1 MNNKLFWFIAFVLAA
16 LFSCWA
22 TSTSLLLMM
31 PTLFSPNPIIR
42 TIMVWVLVFLVFVLS
57 SMSIKWII
65 DALRNDCDNRRTMF
79 WGGLATLIVTWILI
93 SLPTNAHTFF
103 YNQQIGAVLSEDL
116 TNTENYSQQLA
127 NRSNVDS
134 AFYDLEKKVLQKF
147 SDFTKEVSTGYT
159 SMQNNNGNGG
169 VGPEAIKYFT
179 EVNGLMGYEYQLP
192 TPATTARATSEEKK
206 RIIDNLHAK
215 LISNLKQKKLD
226 QYVASKEI
234 AKDAQDDIKKMH
246 LMQDT
251 VQNLIATNR
260 ISEMASEPVIRQTNA
275 VLQDAY
281 TTIKNGSSFV
291 KFNKGDKE
299 IYTADNIETRT
310 SRFFNPYVVMYD
322 FFCGKYTW
330 TFIFWIL
337 LSIVIDLMGF
347 FFYYQW
353 KNN

>member
-65 DALRNDCDNRRTMF
+65 DALRNECDNRRTMF

-134 AFYDLEKKVLQKF
+134 AFYDLEKKVLTEWSKF
-147 SDFTKEVSTGYT
+147 EDEVKTGVT
-159 SMQNNNGNGG
+159 GSGFG
-169 VGPEAIKYFT
+169 KYAAAHIS
-179 EVNGLMGYEYQLP
+179 EINKLMGSEYLLP
-192 TPATTARATSEEKK
+192 TPENTHKANDARNTMLLNEWKRLLQQKLSE
-206 RIIDNLHAK
+206 
-215 LISNLKQKKLD
+215 KKLD

-234 AKDAQDDIKKMH
+234 AKDAQEDIKKMQ

-299 IYTADNIETRT
+299 LYTADNIETRT

-353 KNN
+353 KN

>member
-65 DALRNDCDNRRTMF
+65 DALRNECDNRRTMF

-134 AFYDLEKKVLQKF
+134 AFYDLEKRVLSEWSKF
-147 SDFTKEVSTGYT
+147 EDEVKTGET
-159 SMQNNNGNGG
+159 GSGFG
-169 VGPEAIKYFT
+169 KYAAAHIS
-179 EVNGLMGYEYQLP
+179 EINKLMGSEYLLP
-192 TPATTARATSEEKK
+192 TPENTHRTNDAINTMLLNEWKRLLQQKLSE
-206 RIIDNLHAK
+206 
-215 LISNLKQKKLD
+215 KKLD
-226 QYVASKEI
+226 QYAASKEI

-353 KNN
+353 KK

>member
-134 AFYDLEKKVLQKF
+134 AFYDLEKRVLSEFSKF
-147 SDFTKEVSTGYT
+147 EDEVKTGVT
-159 SMQNNNGNGG
+159 GSGFG
-169 VGPEAIKYFT
+169 KYAAAHIS
-179 EVNGLMGYEYQLP
+179 EINKLMGSEYLLP
-192 TPATTARATSEEKK
+192 TPENTHKANDARNTMLLNEWKRLLQQKLSE
-206 RIIDNLHAK
+206 
-215 LISNLKQKKLD
+215 KKLD

-234 AKDAQDDIKKMH
+234 AKDAQEDIKKMQ

-299 IYTADNIETRT
+299 LYTADNIETRT

-353 KNN
+353 KN

>member
-16 LFSCWA
+16 VFSCWA
-22 TSTSLLLMM
+22 TSSSLLLMM
-31 PTLFSPNPIIR
+31 PSLFSPNLIIR
-42 TIMVWVLVFLVFVLS
+42 TVMVWVLVFLVFVLS

-65 DALRNDCDNRRTMF
+65 DALRNECDNRRTMF
-79 WGGLATLIVTWILI
+79 WGGLVTLIVTWVLL

-127 NRSNVDS
+127 NRSNIDS
-134 AFYDLEKKVLQKF
+134 TFYDLEKKVLTEWSKF
-147 SDFTKEVSTGYT
+147 EDEVKTGVT
-159 SMQNNNGNGG
+159 GSGFG
-169 VGPEAIKYFT
+169 KYAAAHIS
-179 EVNGLMGYEYQLP
+179 EINKLMGSEYLLP
-192 TPATTARATSEEKK
+192 TPENTHKANDATNTMLLNEWKRLLQQKLSE
-206 RIIDNLHAK
+206 
-215 LISNLKQKKLD
+215 KKLD

>member
-134 AFYDLEKKVLQKF
+134 AFYDLEKKVLTEWSKF
-147 SDFTKEVSTGYT
+147 EDEVKTGVT
-159 SMQNNNGNGG
+159 GKSGFG
-169 VGPEAIKYFT
+169 KYAAAHISKIN
-179 EVNGLMGYEYQLP
+179 ELMGFEYMLP
-192 TPATTARATSEEKK
+192 TPQNTHKANDATNTTLLNQWKDMLRQKLSE
-206 RIIDNLHAK
+206 
-215 LISNLKQKKLD
+215 KKLD

-234 AKDAQDDIKKMH
+234 AKDAQEDIKKMQ

-260 ISEMASEPVIRQTNA
+260 ISEMASEPIIRQTNA

-353 KNN
+353 KN